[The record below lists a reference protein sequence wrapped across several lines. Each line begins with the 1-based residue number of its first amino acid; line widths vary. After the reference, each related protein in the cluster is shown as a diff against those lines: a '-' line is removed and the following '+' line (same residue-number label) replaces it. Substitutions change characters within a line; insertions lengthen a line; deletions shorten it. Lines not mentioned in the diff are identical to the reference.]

1 MTPRR
6 RRGTARHKPPL
17 SFYRLA
23 KPAQRGQRDLVGALV
38 GIGRIQ
44 HRRHIAGMHRVDTD
58 TQGAIASSGSARRS
72 RGSMRSGKSWLGSSA
87 NWRRPSVC
95 WRAIAQA
102 RRERS
107 RPSRLLHR
115 PRQLLQRS
123 GNAAAGLLR
132 PRNQVTVVA
141 PRQPSAIRCLPWQ
154 PAERSTKSL
163 PLVRGLARTMSARP
177 SPGTSGQAASKSAT
191 GSYTQAKRQRRRNT
205 QRSDSAV
212 NGRSRSSVTAD
223 RQVELTAAVSL
234 AATTGGLSFLA
245 DSGSSAACA
254 VARPRWRLQCWQAE
268 NAPAVRAAA
277 VGCARGITE
286 VPPCRRQAPFRGPY
300 ASAPRPR
307 RRATLRPRLW
317 PCGARQSADPLDY
330 RTHLSERAPR
340 CFPAV
345 FSAIPKRSVS

>member
-23 KPAQRGQRDLVGALV
+23 KPAQRGQRDLVSALV

-95 WRAIAQA
+95 WLAIAQA

-107 RPSRLLHR
+107 RPSRPLHR
-115 PRQLLQRS
+115 SRQLLQPS

-234 AATTGGLSFLA
+234 AATTVRHLVAATILCHCQTGERDEAAIPHEYRQDKGDQRWQGLSNLTWIV
-245 DSGSSAACA
+245 SLSSSTEFC
-254 VARPRWRLQCWQAE
+254 RWSLQ
-268 NAPAVRAAA
+268 
-277 VGCARGITE
+277 
-286 VPPCRRQAPFRGPY
+286 
-300 ASAPRPR
+300 ASSTTR
-307 RRATLRPRLW
+307 TT
-317 PCGARQSADPLDY
+317 PL
-330 RTHLSERAPR
+330 
-340 CFPAV
+340 
-345 FSAIPKRSVS
+345 

>member
-1 MTPRR
+1 
-6 RRGTARHKPPL
+6 
-17 SFYRLA
+17 
-23 KPAQRGQRDLVGALV
+23 
-38 GIGRIQ
+38 
-44 HRRHIAGMHRVDTD
+44 
-58 TQGAIASSGSARRS
+58 
-72 RGSMRSGKSWLGSSA
+72 
-87 NWRRPSVC
+87 VC

-107 RPSRLLHR
+107 RPSRPLHR

-223 RQVELTAAVSL
+223 RKVELTASLGVLTARAFRIVSL
-234 AATTGGLSFLA
+234 REPRQVPQCFHCARRFPKAINVRFDRRHRADPASDRLCYRALPRADRRERRPQSRDAEPDGRIHLA
-245 DSGSSAACA
+245 DPDY
-254 VARPRWRLQCWQAE
+254 ARHSRNGVKRPTRMK
-268 NAPAVRAAA
+268 
-277 VGCARGITE
+277 
-286 VPPCRRQAPFRGPY
+286 RGPSHSRRLPWKRARY
-300 ASAPRPR
+300 STASTPRPSSVC
-307 RRATLRPRLW
+307 AI
-317 PCGARQSADPLDY
+317 
-330 RTHLSERAPR
+330 AP
-340 CFPAV
+340 
-345 FSAIPKRSVS
+345 

>member
-1 MTPRR
+1 MRLLRR
-6 RRGTARHKPPL
+6 
-17 SFYRLA
+17 
-23 KPAQRGQRDLVGALV
+23 
-38 GIGRIQ
+38 
-44 HRRHIAGMHRVDTD
+44 
-58 TQGAIASSGSARRS
+58 SSGSARRS

-107 RPSRLLHR
+107 RPSRPLHR
-115 PRQLLQRS
+115 PRQLLRRS

-163 PLVRGLARTMSARP
+163 PLVRGLARTTMSARP

-205 QRSDSAV
+205 QRADSAV
-212 NGRSRSSVTAD
+212 NARRRSSVTAD

-234 AATTGGLSFLA
+234 AATTGGLFFLA
-245 DSGSSAACA
+245 DEGQDEGA
-254 VARPRWRLQCWQAE
+254 
-268 NAPAVRAAA
+268 AVRRGA
-277 VGCARGITE
+277 VLQQEDALPSAELQPSVGDGDAELVWVSALLMWAGMSS
-286 VPPCRRQAPFRGPY
+286 GP
-300 ASAPRPR
+300 SSCV
-307 RRATLRPRLW
+307 RA
-317 PCGARQSADPLDY
+317 
-330 RTHLSERAPR
+330 
-340 CFPAV
+340 
-345 FSAIPKRSVS
+345 

>member
-1 MTPRR
+1 
-6 RRGTARHKPPL
+6 
-17 SFYRLA
+17 
-23 KPAQRGQRDLVGALV
+23 
-38 GIGRIQ
+38 
-44 HRRHIAGMHRVDTD
+44 
-58 TQGAIASSGSARRS
+58 
-72 RGSMRSGKSWLGSSA
+72 
-87 NWRRPSVC
+87 VC

-107 RPSRLLHR
+107 RPSRPLHR

-234 AATTGGLSFLA
+234 AATTGGLFFLA
-245 DSGSSAACA
+245 DEGQDEGAAGRRGAVLQQEDALPPPSSPRYDVVRVHAPHSPGCDQAHQQTLISRSLATHQSSSRPCGCA
-254 VARPRWRLQCWQAE
+254 SALRQKGRYAGGGR
-268 NAPAVRAAA
+268 RAAPLNHA
-277 VGCARGITE
+277 L
-286 VPPCRRQAPFRGPY
+286 RR
-300 ASAPRPR
+300 S
-307 RRATLRPRLW
+307 
-317 PCGARQSADPLDY
+317 S
-330 RTHLSERAPR
+330 
-340 CFPAV
+340 
-345 FSAIPKRSVS
+345 